1 MSYIWEKYSS
11 ENCYKVAKK
20 ICPYI
25 EVLNNQGKDIEVNP
39 LLRFSTLFEL
49 IGSKDI
55 LEYIYEDDKTE
66 SENKENKA
74 KLENVVFHFL
84 AQLDKNKGLSYRQ
97 TLIEKIRNEISDGL
111 YGEFVQKS
119 WGTLS
124 SKEQETILYGLSQRR
139 LLDNENFFMDTINKI
154 FSASSLFYEKSTNLY
169 YLYIYEENTEDNI
182 KKYELIKYLFW
193 NKNYTL
199 QAVWKYYYGIIGV
212 SDTMKIDQIQ
222 II

>member
-1 MSYIWEKYSS
+1 MSYIWEKYLS
-11 ENCYKVAKK
+11 ENRYKVAKK

-25 EVLNNQGKDIEVNP
+25 EVFNNQGEDIEVNP

-66 SENKENKA
+66 SENEENKA

-84 AQLDKNKGLSYRQ
+84 AQLDKNKGLYFRQ

-154 FSASSLFYEKSTNLY
+154 FPASSLFYERNTNLY

-199 QAVWKYYYGIIGV
+199 QVVWKYYYGIIGV

>member
-1 MSYIWEKYSS
+1 M
-11 ENCYKVAKK
+11 
-20 ICPYI
+20 
-25 EVLNNQGKDIEVNP
+25 
-39 LLRFSTLFEL
+39 
-49 IGSKDI
+49 
-55 LEYIYEDDKTE
+55 
-66 SENKENKA
+66 
-74 KLENVVFHFL
+74 

-119 WGTLS
+119 WGNLS

-154 FSASSLFYEKSTNLY
+154 FPASSLFYERNTNLY